1 MLNDLFVVHDGLA
14 GAARFPPL
22 GRSRDRISALEVL
35 FLLGCGAAAAS
46 AVGLIRLR
54 LGIPGHAI
62 VLAALPMAF
71 GMSMAPR
78 RLAGCIM
85 GAGALGTGA
94 LLATFGANYGSGSF
108 VSLTLLGPMMD
119 LALRGVRSGWRV
131 YAALVLSGALTNLL
145 ALVSRGAGKLLGIDP
160 GGRSFETW
168 STQAAF
174 TYTTAGVI
182 AGLLGAICWFHF
194 RDRQRPAGTSD
205 LA

>member
-22 GRSRDRISALEVL
+22 VRSRQRISALEVL
-35 FLLGCGAAAAS
+35 FLLTCGAAAAA

-71 GMSMAPR
+71 GVSMAPR

-85 GAGALGTGA
+85 GVGALGTGS
-94 LLATFGANYGSGSF
+94 LLAAFGASYGSGSF

-131 YAALVLSGALTNLL
+131 YAALVLSGAVTNLL
-145 ALVSRGAGKLLGIDP
+145 ALLSRASAKLLGIDP
-160 GGRSFETW
+160 GGRPFDSW
-168 STQAAF
+168 SAQAAF
-174 TYTTAGVI
+174 TYIAAGMI

-194 RDRQRPAGTSD
+194 RHRQPPALPRD